1 MQMKLLHYER
11 MVNMTYNNK
20 MKIQFLNK
28 SANEGFARVSV
39 AAFVTQLDVT
49 VEQLADIKT
58 AVSEAVTNSI
68 VHGYEGMTGYV
79 TLECELEGDIVHII
93 VSDCGRGISDVELA
107 RKPLYTSRPELE
119 RSGMGFTVMETFMDT
134 VEVSSSLG
142 LGTVVRM
149 SKKLQG

>member
-1 MQMKLLHYER
+1 
-11 MVNMTYNNK
+11 MTYNNK

-28 SANEGFARVSV
+28 SANEGFARVAV

-68 VHGYEGMTGYV
+68 VHGYEGLVGYV
-79 TLECELEGDIVHII
+79 TLECEIHNGTVYIT
-93 VSDCGRGISDVELA
+93 VSDCGRGISDIELA

-134 VEVSSSLG
+134 VDVTSSLG
-142 LGTVVRM
+142 LGTEVKM
-149 SKKLQG
+149 SKKIQG

>member
-1 MQMKLLHYER
+1 MSYE
-11 MVNMTYNNK
+11 NK

-68 VHGYEGMTGYV
+68 VHGYEGLVGYV
-79 TLECELEGDIVHII
+79 TVECEIRDGVVYIV
-93 VSDCGRGISDVELA
+93 VSDCGRGISDIELA
-107 RKPLYTSRPELE
+107 RKPLYTSRPDLE

-142 LGTVVRM
+142 LGTVVKM
-149 SKKLQG
+149 SKRLQG

>member
-1 MQMKLLHYER
+1 
-11 MVNMTYNNK
+11 MTYNNK

-68 VHGYEGMTGYV
+68 VHGYEGLVGYV
-79 TLECELEGDIVHII
+79 TLECELENDTVHIT
-93 VSDCGRGISDVELA
+93 VSDCGRGISDIELA

-134 VEVSSSLG
+134 VEVTSSLG
-142 LGTVVRM
+142 LGTVVKM

>member
-1 MQMKLLHYER
+1 
-11 MVNMTYNNK
+11 MTYNNK

-39 AAFVTQLDVT
+39 AAFVTQIDVT

-68 VHGYEGMTGYV
+68 VHGYEGLTGYV
-79 TLECELEGDIVHII
+79 TLECELEGDTVHIT
-93 VSDCGRGISDVELA
+93 VSDFGRGISDIELA

-134 VEVSSSLG
+134 VEVTSSLG

>member
-1 MQMKLLHYER
+1 MK
-11 MVNMTYNNK
+11 NNK

-39 AAFVTQLDVT
+39 AAFVTQVDVT

-68 VHGYEGMTGYV
+68 VHGYEGLVGYV
-79 TLECELEGDIVHII
+79 TLECELSEDTVYIT
-93 VSDCGRGISDVELA
+93 VSDFGRGISDIELA

-142 LGTVVRM
+142 LGTTVRM

>member
-1 MQMKLLHYER
+1 MSYE
-11 MVNMTYNNK
+11 NK

-68 VHGYEGMTGYV
+68 VHGYEGLVGYV
-79 TLECELEGDIVHII
+79 TVECEIKDGAVYII
-93 VSDCGRGISDVELA
+93 VSDCGRGISDIELA

-142 LGTVVRM
+142 LGTVVKM
-149 SKKLQG
+149 SKRLQG

>member
-1 MQMKLLHYER
+1 
-11 MVNMTYNNK
+11 MTYNNK

-49 VEQLADIKT
+49 LEQLADIKT

-68 VHGYEGMTGYV
+68 VHGYENMVGYV
-79 TLECELEGDIVHII
+79 TLECELDDGTVHIT
-93 VSDCGRGISDVELA
+93 VSDCGRGISDIELA

-119 RSGMGFTVMETFMDT
+119 RSGMGFTVMETFMDK
-134 VEVSSSLG
+134 VEVTSALG
-142 LGTVVRM
+142 LGTVVKM

>member
-1 MQMKLLHYER
+1 MKNQHYER
-11 MVNMTYNNK
+11 KVNMTYNNK

-49 VEQLADIKT
+49 LEQLADIKT

-68 VHGYEGMTGYV
+68 VHGYENMVGYV
-79 TLECELEGDIVHII
+79 TLECELDDGTVHIT
-93 VSDCGRGISDVELA
+93 VSDCGRGISDIELA

-119 RSGMGFTVMETFMDT
+119 RSGMGFTVMETFMDK
-134 VEVSSSLG
+134 VEVTSALG

>member
-1 MQMKLLHYER
+1 M
-11 MVNMTYNNK
+11 
-20 MKIQFLNK
+20 
-28 SANEGFARVSV
+28 
-39 AAFVTQLDVT
+39 
-49 VEQLADIKT
+49 
-58 AVSEAVTNSI
+58 
-68 VHGYEGMTGYV
+68 
-79 TLECELEGDIVHII
+79 TLECELEGDTVHIT

-134 VEVSSSLG
+134 VEVTSSLG

>member
-1 MQMKLLHYER
+1 MKFDNFMILEFPSR
-11 MVNMTYNNK
+11 
-20 MKIQFLNK
+20 
-28 SANEGFARVSV
+28 SSNEAFARSAV
-39 AAFVTQLDVT
+39 ACFAAQMDPTL
-49 VEQLADIKT
+49 EELGDIRT

-68 VHGYEGMTGYV
+68 VHGYEGLTGYITV
-79 TLECELEGDIVHII
+79 ECEIKDETVYITVT
-93 VSDCGRGISDVELA
+93 DCGRGISDIELA

-119 RSGMGFTVMETFMDT
+119 RSGMGFTVMETFMDS

>member
-1 MQMKLLHYER
+1 
-11 MVNMTYNNK
+11 MTYNNK

-68 VHGYEGMTGYV
+68 VHGYEGLVGYV
-79 TLECELEGDIVHII
+79 TLECELENDTVHIT
-93 VSDCGRGISDVELA
+93 VSDCGRGISDIELA

-142 LGTVVRM
+142 LGTVVKM
-149 SKKLQG
+149 SKRLQG

>member
-1 MQMKLLHYER
+1 
-11 MVNMTYNNK
+11 MTYNNK

-68 VHGYEGMTGYV
+68 VHGYEGLTGYV
-79 TLECELEGDIVHII
+79 TLECEVADGTVYIT

-134 VEVSSSLG
+134 VEVTSSLG
-142 LGTVVRM
+142 LGTVVKM

>member
-1 MQMKLLHYER
+1 
-11 MVNMTYNNK
+11 MTYTNK

-68 VHGYEGMTGYV
+68 VHGYEGLTGYV
-79 TLECELEGDIVHII
+79 TVECELCDDTVYIT
-93 VSDCGRGISDVELA
+93 VSDCGRGISDIELA

-119 RSGMGFTVMETFMDT
+119 RSGMGFTVMVTFMDT
-134 VEVSSSLG
+134 VEVTSSLG
-142 LGTVVRM
+142 LGTVVKM

>member
-1 MQMKLLHYER
+1 MSYE
-11 MVNMTYNNK
+11 NK

-68 VHGYEGMTGYV
+68 VHG
-79 TLECELEGDIVHII
+79 
-93 VSDCGRGISDVELA
+93 
-107 RKPLYTSRPELE
+107 
-119 RSGMGFTVMETFMDT
+119 
-134 VEVSSSLG
+134 
-142 LGTVVRM
+142 
-149 SKKLQG
+149 

>member
-1 MQMKLLHYER
+1 
-11 MVNMTYNNK
+11 MTYNNK

-39 AAFVTQLDVT
+39 AAFVAQLDVT

-68 VHGYEGMTGYV
+68 VHGYEELVGYV
-79 TLECELEGDIVHII
+79 TVECEIAEETVYIT
-93 VSDCGRGISDVELA
+93 VSDFGRGISDIDLA

-119 RSGMGFTVMETFMDT
+119 RSGMGFTVMETFMDS

-142 LGTVVRM
+142 LGTTVRM
-149 SKKLQG
+149 SKKIQR

>member
-1 MQMKLLHYER
+1 MSYSNR
-11 MVNMTYNNK
+11 
-20 MKIQFLNK
+20 MKICFLNK
-28 SANEGFARVSV
+28 SANEGFARVAVS
-39 AAFVTQLDVT
+39 AFVTQLDIT
-49 VEQLADIKT
+49 LEQLADIKT

-68 VHGYEGMTGYV
+68 VHGYEGLVGYI
-79 TLECELEGDIVHII
+79 TLECELLDETVYIT

-119 RSGMGFTVMETFMDT
+119 RSGMGFTVMETFMDS

-142 LGTVVRM
+142 LGTVVKM

>member
-1 MQMKLLHYER
+1 MLYE
-11 MVNMTYNNK
+11 NK

-39 AAFVTQLDVT
+39 ASFVTQLDVT

-68 VHGYEGMTGYV
+68 VHGYEGFAGYV
-79 TLECELEGDIVHII
+79 TVECELKEGVVYIT
-93 VSDCGRGISDVELA
+93 VSDCGRGISDIELA

-142 LGTVVRM
+142 LGTVVKM
-149 SKKLQG
+149 SKRLQG